1 MNKEEHRI
9 IYPQDLNGKGIVIL
23 IPMAASSLSLE
34 QMQSKD
40 VPSQSPSRI
49 IPSTDI
55 PDDHTFRNA
64 WEADFE
70 NYQGVSVSMEKARL
84 ITQDLIREARR
95 PVLEKLDI
103 EYQRATETE
112 DKNRMK
118 EVASLKQLLR
128 DLPASPAIQEA
139 KTPEELENLARNA
152 VQETVGE

>member
-1 MNKEEHRI
+1 MI
-9 IYPQDLNGKGIVIL
+9 TI
-23 IPMAASSLSLE
+23 
-34 QMQSKD
+34 
-40 VPSQSPSRI
+40 
-49 IPSTDI
+49 DI
-55 PDDHTFRNA
+55 D
-64 WEADFE
+64 
-70 NYQGVSVSMEKARL
+70 KARL
-84 ITQDLIREARR
+84 ITQDLIREARK

-118 EVASLKQLLR
+118 AVASLKQLLR

>member
-49 IPSTDI
+49 IPFIDI

-118 EVASLKQLLR
+118 EVASWKQLLR